1 MQTPIDAVRLLGD
14 LLEEKEQELSV
25 CSNERDSEAL
35 QGLWEVYNSL
45 LEAEGLSKVPGSL
58 SKGLLRRLRGLY
70 REFREI
76 ACAALQEY
84 ILLFLQSV

>member
-45 LEAEGLSKVPGSL
+45 LEA
-58 SKGLLRRLRGLY
+58 
-70 REFREI
+70 
-76 ACAALQEY
+76 
-84 ILLFLQSV
+84 

>member
-1 MQTPIDAVRLLGD
+1 MVRLSVCYSKQVQFTVKPMQTPIDAVRLLGD

-45 LEAEGLSKVPGSL
+45 LEA
-58 SKGLLRRLRGLY
+58 
-70 REFREI
+70 
-76 ACAALQEY
+76 
-84 ILLFLQSV
+84 